1 MIMKNP
7 EVKTWVLKIDDEF
20 GGRGVAYVD
29 FEKSKVIQRLLEK
42 SKFFLIL
49 ADYGEEN
56 EEFFATNTNDISSE
70 PQNQ

>member
-42 SKFFLIL
+42 SKFFFIL
-49 ADYGEEN
+49 VDYGEEN